1 MIEGTL
7 RFTDESSLHFIEFVD
22 VKAGMERYKYAYH
35 YQDREENMIF
45 RYDMAPHHPEIPTFP
60 HHKHTP
66 SNKVTACN
74 PPALGQ
80 VLEEID
86 ATIVP
91 IFPKRIRRVL
101 NGNRRCSA
109 WNTNGSLFI
118 LPCSDSEIIL

>member
-1 MIEGTL
+1 VLITQYFQEVESEIAGCIHVVESSITKDQRSLHIGMIEGTL

-86 ATIVP
+86 ATIVH
-91 IFPKRIRRVL
+91 L
-101 NGNRRCSA
+101 S
-109 WNTNGSLFI
+109 
-118 LPCSDSEIIL
+118 

>member
-1 MIEGTL
+1 MLITQYFQEIESEIAGCIHVVETSITKDQRSLHIGIIEGKL

-22 VKAGMERYKYAYH
+22 VKGGVERYKYAYH

-66 SNKVTACN
+66 SNEVTACA
-74 PPALGQ
+74 PPTLAQ

-86 ATIVP
+86 EATDH
-91 IFPKRIRRVL
+91 L
-101 NGNRRCSA
+101 S
-109 WNTNGSLFI
+109 
-118 LPCSDSEIIL
+118 